1 MSAKA
6 SMVIEREQLQTLLDA
21 LHARGFPTVGPTLR
35 DGSIVYDELNSI
47 DDLPAGWSDRQEAGT
62 YRLARREDEALFGYN
77 VGPHSWKRFL
87 HPPALRLLQ
96 VESVDGNLA
105 FTRGESA
112 PPACAF
118 IGVRACEVHAMAIQD
133 RVFLGGEHSDPDY
146 RSRRQRPHL
155 GRGPLPPVADPQ
167 ARDLDQPVRQ
177 LRLRRLRPLHHL
189 VPGGHRHH
197 RGGGRHPGE

>member
-1 MSAKA
+1 MRTSFHAIPA
-6 SMVIEREQLQTLLDA
+6 S
-21 LHARGFPTVGPTLR
+21 
-35 DGSIVYDELNSI
+35 SELNSI

-133 RVFLGGEHSDPDY
+133 RVFLGGEHSVLTATQK
-146 RSRRQRPHL
+146 RRKMANTRY
-155 GRGPLPPVADPQ
+155 
-167 ARDLDQPVRQ
+167 
-177 LRLRRLRPLHHL
+177 
-189 VPGGHRHH
+189 GG
-197 RGGGRHPGE
+197 